1 MTDLDSHPAAPEI
14 RPATPEDAAEI
25 AAVHASSFVATYPHL
40 PSTRSSAATG
50 LAGRVVVWDRLLR
63 NPGTN
68 GIVLV
73 ATDDDG
79 IRGFVHAGASPDD
92 DAHDTGHIFS
102 IHVSPEAK
110 GDGVGGRLMG
120 RAVEFLEQAGFRCAT
135 LWVVSD
141 NLPARGFYEQLGW
154 NAEAIT
160 RRQLLAVGDEE
171 GDEVEV
177 VRYARGLGDGG

>member
-1 MTDLDSHPAAPEI
+1 MTDLNTYPAPEI
-14 RPATPEDAAEI
+14 RPATPEDAADI
-25 AAVHASSFVATYPHL
+25 AAVHVSSFVATYPHL

-68 GIVLV
+68 GVVLV
-73 ATDDDG
+73 SADADG

-92 DAHDTGHIFS
+92 DAHDVGHIFS
-102 IHVSPEAK
+102 IHVAPEAK
-110 GDGVGGRLMG
+110 GGGVGGRLMYE
-120 RAVEFLEQAGFRCAT
+120 AIDFLVKADFRRAT

-141 NLPARGFYEQLGW
+141 NRPARDFYERIGW
-154 NAEAIT
+154 QAEPLT
-160 RRQLLAVGDEE
+160 RRQRLAVGAEE

-177 VRYARGLGDGG
+177 VRYFRDLGDRE